1 MLIIGLTGGIAAGK
15 TTVAGMFKKRGAR
28 VIDADKIGHKIIKP
42 RTETWQE
49 IVASFGKGILNKD
62 LSINRRKLG
71 KIVFTNPRFLRR
83 LNKIMHPAMTK
94 MIKKEIAKLV
104 ASPSPPAILILDAA
118 VLFEANWSS
127 LVDKIIIVKTSRQ
140 NQLKRLR
147 RYKNLSQEEAKEKI
161 TSQVA
166 LQRKMKRAD
175 YLVENNGPL
184 RQIEKKVK
192 EIWSLWKI
200 QMKNPP

>member
-140 NQLKRLR
+140 NQLKRLQ